1 MQIERPS
8 IRVRDEAVMC
18 IIGGRVEKGN
28 GKKNQEIKQRKR
40 QLRRTDRVFVCL
52 KEKNRVKGRVLEKKQ
67 KKKTHEETKK
77 AKLIENGSRWKKW
90 RKK

>member
-1 MQIERPS
+1 MSMQIERPS

-40 QLRRTDRVFVCL
+40 
-52 KEKNRVKGRVLEKKQ
+52 
-67 KKKTHEETKK
+67 
-77 AKLIENGSRWKKW
+77 
-90 RKK
+90 

>member
-67 KKKTHEETKK
+67 KKKHTK
-77 AKLIENGSRWKKW
+77 RQ
-90 RKK
+90 RKRN